1 MADGRFTLYIATSVD
16 GYVATPDGGV
26 DWLDAF
32 QTDAESDVTRSYEAF
47 YETVDCLVM
56 GSTTYEQILGFGDW
70 PYDDRPT
77 YVVTSRDLPLAT
89 EAVELVD
96 GALGAL
102 VTDLKRQYDHV
113 WLVGG
118 AQLARA
124 FFALEEVDRLRQ
136 TLAPVLLGEGIRL
149 FEDGE
154 RTDLQHR
161 ETTTYENGLVELTYD
176 VDT

>member
-1 MADGRFTLYIATSVD
+1 MTDGRSTLYIATSVD

-26 DWLDAF
+26 EWLDAF

-89 EAVELVD
+89 AAVELVD
-96 GALGAL
+96 GDLDAL

-124 FFALEEVDRLRQ
+124 FFALEQVDRLRL

-154 RTDLQHR
+154 RTDLQHA
-161 ETTTYENGLVELTYD
+161 ETTTYENGLVELAYD
-176 VDT
+176 VDA